1 MAGDIDLAADKPIKD
16 GLLGILGMTFF
27 LILLSKEV
35 LKPFE
40 FFLSRSVMPIG

>member
-1 MAGDIDLAADKPIKD
+1 MAGDNDLAADKPIKD
-16 GLLGILGMTFF
+16 GLLGILGITFF

-40 FFLSRSVMPIG
+40 FFLSGSVMPIG